1 VSGFSFTAD
10 NATAAQAFIARY
22 PESREQSAVMPIL
35 DLAQRQNGGWLSG
48 AAIAFVAD
56 LLAMPRIRV
65 LEIASFYSMYHQKP
79 VGKHV
84 VGVCT
89 TTPCWLR
96 GATEILDACRETLG
110 IEVGETTEDGLFTL
124 IEVECLGACCNAPML
139 QINDDYYEDLDGG
152 GTAGILAALRR
163 GETPKPGS
171 QTGRRSSEPASGL
184 TTLMDGGRPEAS

>member
-1 VSGFSFTAD
+1 MSGFSFTAD
-10 NATAAQAFIARY
+10 NAKAAQAFIARY

-35 DLAQRQNGGWLSG
+35 DLAQRQNGGWLSD
-48 AAIAFVAD
+48 AAIAHVAD

-96 GATEILDACRETLG
+96 GSTDILDTCRKALD

-124 IEVECLGACCNAPML
+124 TEVECLGACCNAPML
-139 QINDDYYEDLDGG
+139 QIGDDYYEDLDSDS
-152 GTAGILAALRR
+152 TRKILEALRR

-171 QTGRRSSEPASGL
+171 QTGRRTSEPASGL
-184 TTLMDGGRPEAS
+184 TTLKDSQKPETV